1 MSGAPEFAA
10 PLIVRRSG
18 NRLLAALE
26 AALAAVNRIIMALSA
41 MALLAAACVL
51 IESVIVRYL
60 FKATTDWQDEVTV
73 FLLVGATFLSSAF
86 VQSQRGHVGIEALAG
101 LLPVWADH
109 ARRLLID
116 AASLLFCGFF
126 AWKSWTLT
134 YEAWSDGATT
144 ASVFAPPLSIPYG
157 LMAAG
162 MTLLALQIALQLAA
176 GLAAGPDAN
185 ADHFRAA
192 APARPALPAKS
203 TLPAKS

>member
-18 NRLLAALE
+18 NRQLAALE
-26 AALAAVNRIIMALSA
+26 AALATVNRIVMALA
-41 MALLAAACVL
+41 AVALLVAACVL

-116 AASLLFCGFF
+116 AASALFCGFF

-144 ASVFAPPLSIPYG
+144 ASTFAPPLAIPYG

-162 MTLLALQIALQLAA
+162 MTLLTVQIALQLAT

-185 ADHFRAA
+185 ADHFRSAGQ
-192 APARPALPAKS
+192 AKS
-203 TLPAKS
+203 TLPVKPTLSTKS